1 MAASSF
7 GTSSW
12 TRRITSQVMYTEP
25 YFALLH
31 RHPGYISVLIRLP
44 DEFQV
49 AGRSSAESRSSGDQ
63 KGIGLRAIRAPSLI

>member
-1 MAASSF
+1 
-7 GTSSW
+7 
-12 TRRITSQVMYTEP
+12 MYTEP

-31 RHPGYISVLIRLP
+31 RHPGYISVLLRLP

-49 AGRSSAESRSSGDQ
+49 AGRFSAESRPSGDQ